1 MTMIVL
7 HSNLNSKKQ
16 DKQETMDGTKDVE
29 IMVAL
34 KYLSNFR
41 IILEMSLNNCEISL
55 QLKYYRKYIIVA
67 STANNQNPSFQ
78 INDTKRYVSVVI
90 LSTHE
95 NMKLL
100 KQLESSFKRTI
111 FWNKYLA
118 KTTNQT
124 QNIYLDYLTVPG
136 FEGVNRHF
144 ILAFEV
150 HNGRESLSR
159 YYLPTVETKD
169 YNVLID
175 GKNFFDQTIKN
186 NLKTY
191 DDIRKIATGQG
202 DDYRTGCLLD
212 YPYFKKYLN

>member
-1 MTMIVL
+1 MIVL
-7 HSNLNSKKQ
+7 NSNLNSKKL
-16 DKQETMDGTKDVE
+16 DKQETMDRTKDVE

-67 STANNQNPSFQ
+67 STANNQSPSFQ
-78 INDTKRYVSVVI
+78 INDTKLYVSVVI

-100 KQLESSFKRTI
+100 KQ
-111 FWNKYLA
+111 YLA

-159 YYLPTVETKD
+159 YYLPTVEMKD
-169 YNVLID
+169 YNVMID
-175 GKNFFDQTIKN
+175 GKNLMALERLRRVKVMITE
-186 NLKTY
+186 
-191 DDIRKIATGQG
+191 
-202 DDYRTGCLLD
+202 LD
-212 YPYFKKYLN
+212 VY